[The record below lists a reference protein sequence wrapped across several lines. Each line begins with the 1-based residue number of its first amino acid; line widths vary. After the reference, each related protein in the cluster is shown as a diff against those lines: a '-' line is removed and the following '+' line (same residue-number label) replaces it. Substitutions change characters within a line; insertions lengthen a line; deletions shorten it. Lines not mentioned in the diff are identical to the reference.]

1 MWAKNVSLP
10 LKRSIHYLWYIIMK
24 LYSLVQRFLGG
35 RFVHYFVLFFITI
48 SILAVI
54 ASSFREMAPYRIPL
68 FAVTY
73 LSSFVFLLEFVARI
87 FAAPARFPGKS
98 VGKARLSYT
107 FSFYGLVDFV
117 AVLPCILAYFYWYTP
132 TVHIIILPYIFIIFK
147 LIRHSKS
154 FRLIGR
160 ALSSVREELTTA
172 YTACLIMV
180 CFSAIL
186 MYYIERD
193 AQPDV
198 FQNIG
203 DSFWWAIVAFT
214 TVGYGDIYP
223 ITPLGKIL
231 SCIISMIGIA
241 MIAIPTGIISSA
253 FINIIQKKE
262 RRLWDE
268 THPEDEPM

>member
-1 MWAKNVSLP
+1 
-10 LKRSIHYLWYIIMK
+10 MK
-24 LYSLVQRFLGG
+24 LYALVQRFLTG
-35 RFVHYFVLFFITI
+35 RFMHRFVLFFITI
-48 SILAVI
+48 SIAAVI
-54 ASSFREMAPYRIPL
+54 ASSFSEMLPYRIPL

-73 LSSFVFLLEFVARI
+73 ISSFVFLVEFVARI
-87 FAAPARFPGKS
+87 FASPARYPERS
-98 VGKARLSYT
+98 IVSARLHYT
-107 FSFYGLVDFV
+107 FSFYGFVDFV
-117 AVLPCILAYFYWYTP
+117 AVWPCVLSYFYWDTP

-160 ALSSVREELTTA
+160 ALASVKEELATA
-172 YTACLIMV
+172 YTACFITV

-186 MYYIERD
+186 MYYIERN
-193 AQPDV
+193 AQPEV

-203 DSFWWAIVAFT
+203 DSFWWAIVTFT

-223 ITPLGKIL
+223 VTLLGKLL
-231 SCIISMIGIA
+231 SGIICMVGIG

-262 RRLWDE
+262 RQLQNDE
-268 THPEDEPM
+268 KS

>member
-1 MWAKNVSLP
+1 M
-10 LKRSIHYLWYIIMK
+10 R
-24 LYSLVQRFLGG
+24 LYHLVQRFLAGK
-35 RFVHYFVLFFITI
+35 FVHYFVLFFITV
-48 SILAVI
+48 SIVAVI
-54 ASSFREMAPYRIPL
+54 ASSFRELAPYRIPL

-73 LSSFVFLLEFVARI
+73 LSSFVFLMEFVARI
-87 FAAPARFPGKS
+87 FAAPVRFPGIS
-98 VGKARLSYT
+98 VSKARLRYT
-107 FSFYGLVDFV
+107 FSFYGFVDFV
-117 AVLPCILAYFYWYTP
+117 AVLPCILSYFYWDTP
-132 TVHIIILPYIFIIFK
+132 AVHIIILPYIFIIFK

-160 ALSSVREELTTA
+160 ALASVRDELATA

-186 MYYIERD
+186 MYYIERN

-231 SCIISMIGIA
+231 SCVISMIGIA

-262 RRLWDE
+262 RKFLDE
-268 THPEDEPM
+268 ASDADEPI